1 MHTYHCR
8 LAGGG
13 PCGIRVESGGN
24 RIMLGVVPGAIIPTL
39 LRGARVITA
48 RTVAIDLILIEDKA
62 SSGGEKVVLDRPWL
76 KLPTTG

>member
-1 MHTYHCR
+1 
-8 LAGGG
+8 
-13 PCGIRVESGGN
+13 
-24 RIMLGVVPGAIIPTL
+24 MLGVVPGAIIPTL